1 MKQKL
6 RVWHIPQ
13 VPMKA
18 FHVETDSLETAVA
31 IKNALADYD
40 LFQYENNVK
49 GDYCNANGI
58 QVWDETLTDQ
68 DLTDMGLE
76 DKWVDWY
83 IDTEDNGYFED
94 PEEYLELLAKKG

>member
-1 MKQKL
+1 MTQKL

-18 FHVETDSLETAVA
+18 FRVETDSLQEAVK

-49 GDYCNANGI
+49 GDYANANGI
-58 QVWDETLTDQ
+58 EMWDESLTDQ
-68 DLTDMGLE
+68 DLTDMELE
-76 DKWVDWY
+76 DRWVDWY
-83 IDTEDNGYFED
+83 IETEDDFFDD
-94 PEEYLELLAKKG
+94 PEEYLNYLTKQV